1 LFELHPSF
9 LDRGRAAVLDLDLDA
24 LLSLRGPGVHYQPI
38 RRFPSSA
45 FDLSVIAPARA
56 LVGTI
61 QQELQSFSGSE
72 LETIEYVRQYAGPPL
87 AEGTKSVSYRL
98 TVAAADRTLSSE
110 EVGSIRQRIIDG
122 MRSAGYELRV

>member
-1 LFELHPSF
+1 
-9 LDRGRAAVLDLDLDA
+9 
-24 LLSLRGPGVHYQPI
+24 
-38 RRFPSSA
+38 
-45 FDLSVIAPARA
+45 
-56 LVGTI
+56 VGTI